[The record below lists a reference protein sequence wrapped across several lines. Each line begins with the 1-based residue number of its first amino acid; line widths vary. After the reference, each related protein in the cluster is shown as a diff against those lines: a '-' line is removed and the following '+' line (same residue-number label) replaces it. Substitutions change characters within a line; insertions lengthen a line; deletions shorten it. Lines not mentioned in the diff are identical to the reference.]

1 MELYPDKQKRKL
13 TLPFT
18 EVALIQGMT
27 SYSAHADDLA
37 QLSMHELDREKID
50 SISSLQDMHRHRRN
64 D

>member
-18 EVALIQGMT
+18 ESTLVQGMT
-27 SYSAHADDLA
+27 SYNAHADDLA
-37 QLSMHELDREKID
+37 QLSMHELDREKMD
-50 SISSLQDMHRHRRN
+50 SISSQYDMHSHRRE